1 LYDDLLVADYRSLFL
16 AWLQAAFLEHGW
28 EPDAA
33 LPPVP
38 PGLRRLSERHRALID
53 LFDIDSDL
61 LVAAASFSDPIRQAS
76 NEELAQ
82 AIESMPAEQQ
92 IGFLRRMVLG
102 EPASVVAA
110 ELRRQIRIG
119 SRLLEASVAAPLAS
133 PASSRVLFAK
143 ARRMQSDRRRK
154 ASEREAALKL
164 RRLEALER
172 DEESLWRRVGELIAR
187 KTVKNYDEA
196 ISILKDL
203 SDLALHKERREEFMR
218 RVQTI
223 LGKYPRLSGL
233 QSRIKHAK
241 LFEGLES
248 KGTGVHVPPS
258 SADEERGEEN

>member
-1 LYDDLLVADYRSLFL
+1 LYDDLLVADYRPLFL

-28 EPDAA
+28 EPEAT

-38 PGLRRLSERHRALID
+38 PGLRKLSERHRALID

-61 LVAAASFSDPIRQAS
+61 VAASSSFSDPIRQAS

-110 ELRRQIRIG
+110 ELRRQLRIG
-119 SRLLEASVAAPLAS
+119 SRFLDPSVAAPLAS
-133 PASSRVLFAK
+133 PASTGLLFAK
-143 ARRMQSDRRRK
+143 ARRRQSDRKRK

-172 DEESLWRRVGELIAR
+172 DEESLWRRVDELIAG
-187 KTVKNYDEA
+187 KTVKTYDEA
-196 ISILKDL
+196 IGILKNL
-203 SDLALHKERREEFMR
+203 SDLALHKCRREEFMR

-233 QSRIKHAK
+233 QSRIKNAK
-241 LFEGLES
+241 LLEGLES
-248 KGTGVHVPPS
+248 K
-258 SADEERGEEN
+258 

>member
-1 LYDDLLVADYRSLFL
+1 LYDDLLVADYRPLFL

-28 EPDAA
+28 EPEAT

-38 PGLRRLSERHRALID
+38 PGLRKLSERHRALID

-61 LVAAASFSDPIRQAS
+61 VAASSSFSDPIRQAS

-110 ELRRQIRIG
+110 ELRRQLRIG

-133 PASSRVLFAK
+133 PASSGLLFAK
-143 ARRMQSDRRRK
+143 ARRRQSDRERK

-172 DEESLWRRVGELIAR
+172 DEESLWRRVDELIAG
-187 KTVKNYDEA
+187 KTVKTYDEA
-196 ISILKDL
+196 IGILKNL
-203 SDLALHKERREEFMR
+203 SDLALHKCRREEFMR

-233 QSRIKHAK
+233 QSRIKNAK
-241 LFEGLES
+241 LLEGLES
-248 KGTGVHVPPS
+248 K
-258 SADEERGEEN
+258 